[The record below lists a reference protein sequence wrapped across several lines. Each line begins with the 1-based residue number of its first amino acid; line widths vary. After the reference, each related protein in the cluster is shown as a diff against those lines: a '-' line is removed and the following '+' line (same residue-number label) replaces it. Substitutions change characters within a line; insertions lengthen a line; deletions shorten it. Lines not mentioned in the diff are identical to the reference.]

1 MNVVDI
7 YVCMYVVEK
16 YNWSYVQ
23 SKSRLYRSRS
33 RDSIDV
39 SFTFTFYIQMNV
51 LNEWM
56 SDRLFRFFLTKRQSD
71 DKRCSKIKDE
81 SLKSIETLTKIL
93 IFHFSSFDTLL
104 NNNID
109 S

>member
-1 MNVVDI
+1 
-7 YVCMYVVEK
+7 
-16 YNWSYVQ
+16 
-23 SKSRLYRSRS
+23 
-33 RDSIDV
+33 
-39 SFTFTFYIQMNV
+39 
-51 LNEWM
+51 M